1 MGLSLTVLGCSGSFA
16 GPGDACSGYLVQDAG
31 TSLWID
37 AGPGTLANI
46 QRHVPLAELDGLVL
60 SHSHPDHWLEAP
72 VLRNALRY
80 VLEIEGLPVYGTA
93 ETLDMLVRI
102 SGEIAPTFQW
112 TTITAGSTAQVGGL
126 SLSFTRTDHPV
137 ETLAVRVDADGRSLV
152 YSADTGPLW
161 TAASFGDGIDLLLC
175 EASLGIHHEGLAPH
189 LSGRQAGVMAREAGV
204 ARLML
209 THVVPGA
216 DGAQHRLDAEAAF
229 GAGVE
234 MATTNT
240 RYEI

>member
-1 MGLSLTVLGCSGSFA
+1 VGLTLTVLGCSGSFA
-16 GPGDACSGYLVQDAG
+16 GPGDACSGYL
-31 TSLWID
+31 
-37 AGPGTLANI
+37 AGPGTLANV
-46 QRHVPLAELDGLVL
+46 QRHVALADIDGLVL

-80 VLEIEGLPVYGTA
+80 VLEIEGLPVFGTA
-93 ETLDMLVRI
+93 ETLRMLTTL
-102 SGEIAPTFQW
+102 SGEIAPTFDW
-112 TTITAGSTAQVGGL
+112 TTISAHSTAQVGGM
-126 SLSFTRTDHPV
+126 SLRFARTDHPV
-137 ETLAVRVDADGRSLV
+137 ETLATRVDCDGRSLV

-161 TAASFGDGIDLLLC
+161 TATSLGDNIDLLLC
-175 EASLGIHHEGLAPH
+175 EASLGLQHEGQVQH

-216 DGAQHRLDAEAAF
+216 DAAQHRLDAEAAF
-229 GAGVE
+229 GRPVE